1 MITKEIWV
9 KRESFFKICKNKDIK
24 TTPVISCVVAT
35 YGPEPVGYGGE
46 EVLELSFE
54 LKDRP
59 NIRYLCHEHRY

>member
-1 MITKEIWV
+1 MVTKEIWV
-9 KRESFFKICKNKDIK
+9 KNEKNFYKIYNSTK
-24 TTPVISCVVAT
+24 TTHIVKCVVAS

-59 NIRYLCHEHRY
+59 IRYLCYEHRY